1 MVGPTWQ
8 NLYGKTGHEMEDGA
22 TVTADENYLREAIL
36 EPGAQIVAGY
46 QNVMPASYSN
56 LSERQLT
63 ALIAYMKELSTNEAP
78 SGD

>member
-1 MVGPTWQ
+1 MD
-8 NLYGKTGHEMEDGA
+8 DGT

-36 EPGAQIVAGY
+36 EPGAKIVAGY

-63 ALIAYMKELSTNEAP
+63 ALIAYMKDLSDKEPP
-78 SGD
+78 SGN